1 MRKRIRKVLIDAAL
15 VSGLVLFGHECGD
28 EVLFKTEEE
37 KNLEDKLEMPIN
49 LDWELRGEERSV
61 RIRQLESYLDIASEN
76 WDLYSQQFSN
86 INYISITSD
95 ISLFNPVLGSLHYFC
110 SEKQSF
116 CYSDQ
121 DIVHELG
128 HLWYFSLS
136 TVERSRFERFWKDIS
151 GDNYWCSPLDMF
163 FGGCDSVNDCHALI
177 EDLATVSC
185 YGTTNLWEDVAEYF
199 MFVYLVNKNEN
210 NDNEDVFFHTADNL
224 RIGGLIIYLEAIS
237 RIIDKI
243 NLLYQYGAFSERERN
258 QVVEQLMNSQ

>member
-136 TVERSRFERFWKDIS
+136 TVERSRFEHGGAALAEINRLGPQLAGVDIGS
-151 GDNYWCSPLDMF
+151 RVRED
-163 FGGCDSVNDCHALI
+163 I
-177 EDLATVSC
+177 EDLLEGRGFLS
-185 YGTTNLWEDVAEYF
+185 DVLQAAQFFAVAHQRIEIVIPARALLPF
-199 MFVYLVNKNEN
+199 GA
-210 NDNEDVFFHTADNL
+210 NEDT
-224 RIGGLIIYLEAIS
+224 YLKDIVDAIRGFAS
-237 RIIDKI
+237 
-243 NLLYQYGAFSERERN
+243 
-258 QVVEQLMNSQ
+258 